1 MKQLLYSPGEPAGI
15 GVDSILHLSKLKF
28 WKEMNAS
35 LVCIADLELM
45 RSRAKALNLKL
56 RFKELKSLNKAEQNK
71 KGTIQFFQIAK
82 CIDCTP
88 GKLNPENA
96 QYIIQNLN
104 FGIDQ
109 ALKNKKIGLVTG
121 PIQKA
126 ILLKVDLNLFKVTL
140 NGLKSILNQ
149 KR

>member
-15 GVDSILHLSKLKF
+15 GVDSILRLSKLKF

-35 LVCIADLELM
+35 LVCIADLELL
-45 RSRAKALNLKL
+45 RSRAKVLNLKL

-88 GKLNPENA
+88 GRLNPENA

-121 PIQKA
+121 PIQKSN
-126 ILLKVDLNLFKVTL
+126 IIEGRFFLVLLQLGKDVD
-140 NGLKSILNQ
+140 GS
-149 KR
+149 